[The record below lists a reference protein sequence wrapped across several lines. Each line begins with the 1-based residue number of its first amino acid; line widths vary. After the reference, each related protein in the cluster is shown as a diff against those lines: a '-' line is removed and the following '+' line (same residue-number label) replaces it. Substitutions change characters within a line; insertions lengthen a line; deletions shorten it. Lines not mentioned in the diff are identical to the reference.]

1 MWADSHTG
9 LFISKPPEIPLSG
22 IGAFGPCL
30 KIVADIFTEQFACR
44 GLLAALSS

>member
-22 IGAFGPCL
+22 TGAFGPGL
-30 KIVADIFTEQFACR
+30 KIVADIFYGATR
-44 GLLAALSS
+44 LWPLVALSS